1 MDRSLDSTGQLAEV
15 LGMAEHLRDALWRV
29 ESAGM
34 SPRSRPGGLLVAGM
48 GGSAIG
54 ARLAAGAIGARA
66 TAPLGLTADYALPPW
81 TTTET
86 LVLCSSYSGNTE
98 ETLAAYDAAR
108 ERGAPR
114 VVCTTG
120 GALGERAR
128 ADGVP
133 VVPLPGG
140 FQPRHAV
147 GYASGVALEAAR
159 LAGAAPDLRSEV
171 EAAAAVLEAFDEREA
186 EPLAEALHD
195 TVPVLYG
202 AELTAPVAYRWK
214 CQFNEN
220 AKQHAF
226 AAELPEADHN
236 EVCAW
241 NGDAGL
247 TAVFLEDPEL
257 HPRNAE
263 RLRVTREVIGGGVV
277 VPGAGGPPLARVMRL
292 VLLGDVVTIHS
303 ALRRGVDPVAIEA
316 IDRLKAELAPATG

>member
-15 LGMAEHLRDALWRV
+15 LGMAEHVRDALWRV
-29 ESAGM
+29 ESAGIA
-34 SPRSRPGGLLVAGM
+34 PRSPAGGLVVAGM

-54 ARLAAGAIGARA
+54 GRLAFGAIGARA
-66 TAPLGLTADYALPPW
+66 TAPLALAGGYEVPPW
-81 TTTET
+81 VDGET
-86 LVLCSSYSGNTE
+86 LVLCSSYSGDTE

-108 ERGAPR
+108 AAGASL

-128 ADGVP
+128 GDGVP

-147 GYASGVALEAAR
+147 AYSVVVALEVAR
-159 LAGAAPDLRSEV
+159 LCGAAPDLRAEV
-171 EAAAAVLEAFDEREA
+171 EAAAAAAESFEEGEA
-186 EPLAEALHD
+186 EGVAEELWSV
-195 TVPVLYG
+195 VPVVYG
-202 AELTAPVAYRWK
+202 ADLTAPVAYRWK

-226 AAELPEADHN
+226 ASELPEADHN

-241 NGDAGL
+241 QGGSGF
-247 TAVFLEDPEL
+247 TAVFLEDADM

-263 RLRVTREVIGGGVV
+263 RMRITREVAGGGVV
-277 VPGAGGPPLARVMRL
+277 VPSAAGPPLARMMRH
-292 VLLGDVVTIHS
+292 VLLGDVVSIHC
-303 ALRRGVDPVAIEA
+303 ALRRGEDPATITA
-316 IDRLKAELAPATG
+316 IDRLKADLAH